1 MAKFS
6 CETFWRIILAFKRL
20 IGVITVKDG
29 QVVKSYGYRF
39 WRPAGGLGTALKNLD
54 RWQVDEILVLDI
66 SGREA
71 PEPALVREIKN
82 ARIST
87 PLTYGGGIH
96 RPEHVDELLAAG
108 CERFVLE
115 TMAFAYP
122 ERVAKLADRVG
133 AQALIASMPCVQAK
147 DDAWSVKPGFYRS
160 KSSTRDAFVIEEA
173 LKISNDLP
181 VAEVLAID
189 RNHEGYKGRFSIL
202 SAEGKHPFQNLQKG
216 IIWFGGLDLKKAI
229 NLMMDP
235 STVAVGVGHIN
246 FEREVAMRL
255 FRRSLLKADPKASAR
270 KTHGLS

>member
-1 MAKFS
+1 M
-6 CETFWRIILAFKRL
+6 AFKRL
-20 IGVITVKDG
+20 LGVITVKDG
-29 QVVKSYGYRF
+29 RLVKSYGYRF

-71 PEPALVREIKN
+71 PEPSLVREIKN
-82 ARIST
+82 SRIST

-96 RPEHVDELLAAG
+96 RPEHVDALLAAG

-115 TMAFAYP
+115 AMAFTYP

-133 AQALIASMPCVQAK
+133 AQALIVSMPCVQAK
-147 DDAWSVKPGFYRS
+147 DDSWSVKPGFLWQ
-160 KSSTRDAFVIEEA
+160 KSSTRTALVMKAA

-189 RNHEGYKGRFSIL
+189 RNHEGYKGQFSIL
-202 SAEGKHPFQNLQKG
+202 SAEGKHPLQDLQKG
-216 IIWFGGLDLKKAI
+216 IIWFGGIDVKQAVKLIDL
-229 NLMMDP
+229 P

-255 FRRSLLKADPKASAR
+255 FRRHLLKGAPRASAR

>member
-1 MAKFS
+1 M
-6 CETFWRIILAFKRL
+6 AFKRL
-20 IGVITVKDG
+20 LGVITVKDG
-29 QVVKSYGYRF
+29 RVVKSYGYRF

-66 SGREA
+66 SGRET

-82 ARIST
+82 SRIST

-96 RPEHVDELLAAG
+96 RPEHVDALLAAG

-115 TMAFAYP
+115 TMAFTYP

-147 DDAWSVKPGFYRS
+147 DDSWSVKPGFVRR
-160 KSSTRDAFVIEEA
+160 KSSTRNAFVMEDA

-189 RNHEGYKGRFSIL
+189 RDHEGYTGQFSIL
-202 SAEGKHPFQNLQKG
+202 SAEGKHPFQDLRKG
-216 IIWFGGLDLKKAI
+216 IIWFGGIDVKQAVKLI
-229 NLMMDP
+229 NHP

-246 FEREVAMRL
+246 FEKEIAMRL
-255 FRRSLLKADPKASAR
+255 FRRHLLKADPRASAR